1 MPRGFCPVTR
11 RGTVEEAAA
20 QPLSQAVSVWA
31 GVLRE
36 RQLTA
41 EVGGRKRCLDVK
53 PHKVVWV
60 LC

>member
-1 MPRGFCPVTR
+1 M
-11 RGTVEEAAA
+11 EEAAA